1 MKLKIFIIL
10 FFVFLWRPAMA
21 YDVEVTG
28 TFEPTINNQFA
39 AIQLITDDSQQLQCA
54 IWSNCQVDGSF
65 IRIPL
70 NLAPQHDITAG
81 AEARQAINFTFPQLP
96 TLTLRHEET
105 GHTYETQFFLYRMTL
120 EEDRPFDIRNNGR
133 PSPDCINAKMYQGNY
148 IAVDGNQCGWSL
160 KKDTPVDEL
169 PIFQSVLFESMF
181 NLSALQLHGGL
192 YRGEIRIPADFGD
205 NYRRL
210 DGNNNELVIAV
221 MINVNH
227 QLKMEPV
234 SPDDLS
240 VTLQPCPKGQI
251 CTPVQGE
258 ENWER
263 WMVSRIPPVLT
274 GRSNFNLS
282 TSTKFIA
289 WLDCP
294 ESIGPN
300 CAIKSTKTGELVPV
314 KTSLSLASSFNITNA
329 ENIPLS
335 VDKDSARVLTPRIF
349 RVEKG
354 SFDFFVEQSDVSK
367 MLDSPERPEVYE
379 GSVSVILEPVI

>member
-1 MKLKIFIIL
+1 MKLKIFFTL
-10 FFVFLWRPAMA
+10 LFVFLWRPAMA

-28 TFEPTINNQFA
+28 TFEPTIDNEFA
-39 AIQLITDDSQQLQCA
+39 KIQLLTDGSVELQCA
-54 IWSNCQVDGSF
+54 IWPNCIKNGSF

-81 AEARQAINFTFPQLP
+81 AEARQAINFTFPRLP

-105 GHTYETQFFLYRMTL
+105 GHTYETQFLLHRMTL
-120 EEDRPFDIRNNGR
+120 EQDRPFNIKNTGQQTR
-133 PSPDCINAKMYQGNY
+133 DCTSTKMYQENY
-148 IAVDGNQCGWSL
+148 IAVEGSQCGWSL
-160 KKDTPVDEL
+160 KEDTPVNEL
-169 PIFQSVLFESMF
+169 PIFQSILFESMF
-181 NLSALQLHGGL
+181 NLDALQLHGGI

-210 DGNNNELVIAV
+210 DGNNNELVIGLTV
-221 MINVNH
+221 QVNH
-227 QLKMEPV
+227 QLKLEPV

-282 TSTKFIA
+282 TSTKFIT

-335 VDKDSARVLTPRIF
+335 VDKDSARILTPRIY

-354 SFDFFVEQSDVSK
+354 SVDFFVEQADVSK

-379 GSVSVILEPVI
+379 GSVIVMLEPTI

>member
-1 MKLKIFIIL
+1 M
-10 FFVFLWRPAMA
+10 
-21 YDVEVTG
+21 
-28 TFEPTINNQFA
+28 
-39 AIQLITDDSQQLQCA
+39 
-54 IWSNCQVDGSF
+54 
-65 IRIPL
+65 
-70 NLAPQHDITAG
+70 
-81 AEARQAINFTFPQLP
+81 
-96 TLTLRHEET
+96 RH
-105 GHTYETQFFLYRMTL
+105 QFFLYRMTL

-251 CTPVQGE
+251 CTPVQGGGK
-258 ENWER
+258 
-263 WMVSRIPPVLT
+263 LGT
-274 GRSNFNLS
+274 
-282 TSTKFIA
+282 
-289 WLDCP
+289 LD
-294 ESIGPN
+294 
-300 CAIKSTKTGELVPV
+300 GEQDPAGTDR
-314 KTSLSLASSFNITNA
+314 K
-329 ENIPLS
+329 
-335 VDKDSARVLTPRIF
+335 K
-349 RVEKG
+349 
-354 SFDFFVEQSDVSK
+354 
-367 MLDSPERPEVYE
+367 
-379 GSVSVILEPVI
+379 